1 MFHYVYSHDLPMQ
14 KNYCAMMNLHYICV
28 FFFVS
33 NAGAKEELTGPV
45 RKRARTSRTGTI
57 GPMGSPGEASSSSA
71 EKSAKAKKRSGTL
84 KIRRKSLDK
93 EGNTEIQPPSPVEE
107 RKP

>member
-1 MFHYVYSHDLPMQ
+1 
-14 KNYCAMMNLHYICV
+14 MMNLHYICV
-28 FFFVS
+28 LFIFFVS